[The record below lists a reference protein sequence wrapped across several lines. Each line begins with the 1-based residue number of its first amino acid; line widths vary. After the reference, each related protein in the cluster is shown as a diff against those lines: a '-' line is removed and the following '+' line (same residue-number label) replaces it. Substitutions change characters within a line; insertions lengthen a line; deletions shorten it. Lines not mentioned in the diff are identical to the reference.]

1 MFSQSKLFSRHKYP
15 TATHSKLPMINA
27 QWCQYHSGTKL
38 ARHAADT
45 NANVASH
52 ASH

>member
-15 TATHSKLPMINA
+15 TAIHSALPRINA

-38 ARHAADT
+38 ARLAADT